1 MCQDAVKSSCS
12 FTMASAESIGLLAVR
27 LAVCC
32 VYGRTILT
40 RAPSGGGKM
49 PEAVQRF
56 LCISSYE
63 KGQDF
68 MRQCAEM
75 GVKPSLLTVEKLRDA
90 PWPREILEDVHLIPD
105 DHSVGDLIRTVCWMC
120 RGRQFDRVIALDEF
134 DLDAA
139 AKIREH
145 TRIPGMGV
153 TSTAYYRDK
162 LAMRTGASESGFLVP
177 EFCRVLNYDEL
188 RAYLKGVHG
197 PWLLKPRAEASAL
210 GIRKIYEPE
219 QLWRTLD
226 ELGEV
231 QTNYLVEQFVPG
243 DIFHVDSVISEH
255 KVVFSVVHQYGKP
268 PMQVMHEGGVFT
280 TRTVDRNSRDW
291 KELTALNARLAPDLG
306 MARGVTHAEYIR
318 AQEDGRFY
326 FLEIA
331 ARVGGAFISDLV
343 ETATGINLW
352 REWARIEVTDL
363 RGEKYVLPKVGEKYA
378 GSVLCLARTAEPDT
392 SGFDAP
398 EIVHR
403 MKKHHHA
410 GLIVRADDPA
420 RVKAL
425 VEEYGAAFAQR
436 FLAQMPAPLKPT
448 A

>member
-1 MCQDAVKSSCS
+1 
-12 FTMASAESIGLLAVR
+12 MAHQID
-27 LAVCC
+27 
-32 VYGRTILT
+32 
-40 RAPSGGGKM
+40 
-49 PEAVQRF
+49 RF
-56 LCISSYE
+56 LCIASYE
-63 KGQDF
+63 KGQEF

-90 PWPREILEDVHLIPD
+90 EWPREVLEDVHFMPND
-105 DHSVGDLIRTVCWMC
+105 FSVADLMKTVCWMA

-139 AKIREH
+139 AQIREH

-177 EFCRVLNYDEL
+177 PFCRVLNYDEL
-188 RAYLKGVHG
+188 RGYMQQVHG

-226 ELGEV
+226 ELGET
-231 QTNYLVEQFVPG
+231 QTNYLLEQFIPG

-255 KVVFSVVHQYGKP
+255 NVVFSAVHQYGKP

-280 TRTVDRNSRDW
+280 TRTVNKKSREWAD
-291 KELTALNARLAPDLG
+291 LTTLNGRLAPDLG

-318 AQEDGRFY
+318 AHDDGRLY

-352 REWARIEVTDL
+352 REWARLEVSHL
-363 RGEKYVLPKVGEKYA
+363 RGEPYVLPSSTEKYA
-378 GSVLCLARTAEPDT
+378 GSVLCLATTAEPDT
-392 SGFDAP
+392 STFNAP
-398 EIVHR
+398 EIVKR

-410 GLIVRADDPA
+410 GLIVCSESAS
-420 RVKAL
+420 RVREL
-425 VEEYGAAFAQR
+425 VDQYSTEFAKL
-436 FLAQMPAPLKPT
+436 FLAALPPPDKPT

>member
-1 MCQDAVKSSCS
+1 
-12 FTMASAESIGLLAVR
+12 MAD
-27 LAVCC
+27 
-32 VYGRTILT
+32 TI
-40 RAPSGGGKM
+40 
-49 PEAVQRF
+49 QRI

-68 MRQCAEM
+68 LRQCAES
-75 GVKPSLLTVEKLRDA
+75 GVKPTLLTVDKLRDA
-90 PWPREILEDVHLIPD
+90 DWPRESLEDVTTMPEGLNRQQI
-105 DHSVGDLIRTVCWMC
+105 LNTVSWMA
-120 RGRQFDRVIALDEF
+120 RGRKFDRVAALDEF
-134 DLDAA
+134 DQETAA
-139 AKIREH
+139 AVREH
-145 TRIPGMGV
+145 MRLRGMNL
-153 TSTAYYRDK
+153 STTMKYRDK
-162 LAMRTGASESGFLVP
+162 LAMRTSTRDAGFLVP
-177 EFCRVLNYDEL
+177 EFCGVFNYDDL
-188 RAYLKGVHG
+188 RSYMERVKP

-210 GIRKIYEPE
+210 GIRKIHEPE
-219 QLWRTLD
+219 QLWRLLD
-226 ELGEV
+226 ELGDE
-231 QTNYLVEQFVPG
+231 QTNFLLEQFVPG
-243 DIFHVDSVISEH
+243 DIFHVDSIIDEG
-255 KVVFSVVHQYGKP
+255 KVVFAAVHQYGRP

-280 TRTVDRNSRDW
+280 TRTVDRTSGDW
-291 KELTALNARLAPDLG
+291 KELTGLNAKLAPSLG
-306 MARGVTHAEYIR
+306 MMRGVTHAEYIK
-318 AQEDGRFY
+318 AHANGQFY

-343 ETATGINLW
+343 ETATGVNLW
-352 REWARIEVTDL
+352 REWAKLEVADL
-363 RGEKYVLPKVGEKYA
+363 RRGPYKLPATKSSYA